1 MGWLPDQPGNGLDQ
15 VFYALARHLP
25 DAGVHVDGVV
35 MGQGPGER
43 GSSRRIEHAA
53 PTSAPLPRRL
63 RGVRTATRTLVDARP
78 PDLVA
83 AHFALY
89 AAPVLD
95 TLSRYP
101 FVMHFHGPWA
111 YESEAEAE
119 ASWKVALKS
128 VVERTVYRRAAR
140 FIVLSSA
147 FRRLLVERYGVA
159 ADRVR
164 IVPGGV
170 DVDRFATGLARRAAR
185 ERLGWPTDRPILLA
199 VRRLVRR
206 VGLDRLIDAIDRVRQ
221 RHPDVLLYIAGKG
234 PLRDV
239 LARQI
244 QERGLADH
252 AQLLGFVPDE
262 DLPFAYRAADLS
274 VVPTIAHE
282 GFGLIVVESLA
293 AGTPPLVTPVGGLPE
308 VVRDLSPALI
318 MQDASSD
325 SIAEHLTAALRGDLT
340 LPSAEDC
347 RAFAARH
354 YAWPVIA
361 RQTRTVYEEVV

>member
-1 MGWLPDQPGNGLDQ
+1 MGWLPDEPGSGLDR

-25 DAGVHVDGVV
+25 DAGVHVNGVV
-35 MGQGPGER
+35 MGEGSGER
-43 GSSRRIEHAA
+43 GSFRRIERAA

-63 RGVRTATRTLVDARP
+63 KGIRTATRALVDAHP

-89 AAPVLD
+89 ATPVLD
-95 TLSRYP
+95 TLNCYP

-111 YESEAEAE
+111 YESEAEVE
-119 ASWKVALKS
+119 AKWKVALKV
-128 VVERTVYRRAAR
+128 VVECTVYRRAAR

-170 DVDRFATGLARRAAR
+170 DVDRFDTGLTRQTAR

-221 RHPDVLLYIAGKG
+221 RHPDVLLHIAGKG
-234 PLRDV
+234 PLREA

-252 AQLLGFVPDE
+252 AQLLGFVPDD
-262 DLPFAYRAADLS
+262 DLPLAYRAANLS

-318 MQDASSD
+318 MHDASSD
-325 SIAEHLTAALRGDLT
+325 AIAEHLTAALRGDLS
-340 LPSAEDC
+340 LPSPEDC
-347 RAFAARH
+347 RAFAARN
-354 YAWPVIA
+354 YDWPVIA
-361 RQTRTVYEEVV
+361 RQTRSVYEEVV